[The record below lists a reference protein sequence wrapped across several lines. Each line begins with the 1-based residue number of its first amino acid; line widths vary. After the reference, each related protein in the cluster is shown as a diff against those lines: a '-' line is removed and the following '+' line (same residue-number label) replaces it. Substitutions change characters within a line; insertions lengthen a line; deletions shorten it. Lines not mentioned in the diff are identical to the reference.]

1 MPSPKL
7 RLELAPKLELRVVPV
22 QIQLQKLLALSQE
35 ELEQYLRAELENN
48 PYLEE
53 APPDAAEAS
62 TSDAEP
68 TETEFD
74 SPGAEESAL
83 VPADPRA
90 TASEEH
96 AELATDPFEAYTMFY
111 HPPTPSTGEEEEE
124 EEGDLYQP
132 ADSKSFQEELL
143 EQLGLLN
150 LSPEEQLL
158 AEIIIGSLDDDGYL
172 REELHELLNE
182 ANARIAE
189 LNAQRL
195 QQLQPPP
202 SDNPAWQYALD
213 PIAAAL
219 VLKRPLPAVEL
230 LRPLTLEQ
238 AERLLKR
245 LQREL
250 DPPGVAARSLE
261 ECLLAQ
267 LESRPMTTDAER
279 WAYRLVKEAFP
290 LLSRRRTEELLR
302 QHPEL
307 TPELLRD
314 AFEVVRHLN
323 PKPGSGRST
332 TVPLQITPDFLV
344 QRDPETGEL
353 LITLNDASTPTI
365 RFTNAM
371 RGLNIRSRVDAR
383 RISSE
388 LRRHLRDYYTNA
400 YTLPELLRRRKAVLL
415 RVMTALVELQRD
427 FFEHGPQALK
437 PLTYRQV
444 AERTQL
450 DTSTICRV
458 VSNKYVQ
465 TDYGIFAL
473 KELFTEALPN
483 LEGEEV
489 STTVIKQKLREIIE
503 AEDKRRPL
511 SDSKVARK
519 LQEMG
524 FRIARRTVAK
534 YREMLGIPEARLRRA
549 IA

>member
-1 MPSPKL
+1 MPNLKP
-7 RLELAPKLELRVVPV
+7 RLELSPRLELRVVPV

-53 APPDAAEAS
+53 APPDAAETDS
-62 TSDAEP
+62 SDAEP
-68 TETEFD
+68 AELDSLSTEEPT
-74 SPGAEESAL
+74 L

-96 AELATDPFEAYTMFY
+96 AELTTDPFEAYAMFY
-111 HPPTPSTGEEEEE
+111 HAPTPSTGEEEEE
-124 EEGDLYQP
+124 EGELYQP

-195 QQLQPPP
+195 QQLPPPP

-267 LESRPMTTDAER
+267 LESRPINTDAER
-279 WAYRLVKEAFP
+279 WAHRLVKEAFP
-290 LLSRRRTEELLR
+290 LLSRRRTQELLR
-302 QHPEL
+302 QYPEL

-323 PKPGSGRST
+323 PKPGSPHSAT
-332 TVPLQITPDFLV
+332 ALLQITPDFLV
-344 QRDPETGEL
+344 QRDRESGEL

-371 RGLNIRSRVDAR
+371 RGLNVRSRVDAR

-400 YTLPELLRRRKAVLL
+400 HTLPELLRRRKAVLL

-427 FFEHGPQALK
+427 FFERGPQALK

-458 VSNKYVQ
+458 VNNKYVQ

>member
-7 RLELAPKLELRVVPV
+7 RLELAPKLELRALPV

-53 APPDAAEAS
+53 APPDPAEAS
-62 TSDAEP
+62 ASDAEP
-68 TETEFD
+68 TEVALD
-74 SPGAEESAL
+74 SPSAETSL
-83 VPADPRA
+83 VPADPRV

-96 AELATDPFEAYTMFY
+96 AELGIDPFEAYTMFY
-111 HPPTPSTGEEEEE
+111 HPATPSTGEEEEE

-150 LSPEEQLL
+150 LAPEEQLL

-172 REELHELLNE
+172 REELHELLNQ

-195 QQLQPPP
+195 QQLPPPP

-219 VLKRPLPAVEL
+219 VLKRPLPAREL

-267 LESRPMTTDAER
+267 LESRPINTDAER

-290 LLSRRRTEELLR
+290 LLSRRRTQELLR
-302 QHPEL
+302 QYPEL

-323 PKPGSGRST
+323 PKPGSARSAT
-332 TVPLQITPDFLV
+332 APLQVTPDFLV
-344 QRDPETGEL
+344 QRDPESGEL

-371 RGLNIRSRVDAR
+371 RGLNIRSRVDTR
-383 RISSE
+383 RISPE

-400 YTLPELLRRRKAVLL
+400 YALPELLRRRKALLL
-415 RVMTALVELQRD
+415 RVMTALVELQRE
-427 FFEHGPQALK
+427 FFEHGPHALK

-450 DTSTICRV
+450 DASTICRV
-458 VSNKYVQ
+458 VNNKYVQ

-489 STTVIKQKLREIIE
+489 STTVVKQKLREIIE